1 MSTIVQ
7 QIRDCKIGKG
17 TRISD
22 FVNLYECEIGENCF
36 IGPFV
41 ELQRGVKIGDNT
53 KISSHTFIC
62 EGVKIGN
69 QVFVAHGVCFVND
82 KYTEDRENWLLR
94 ETTVGDRVRIGSN
107 ATILPVLIGADAVIG
122 AGSVVTKNVKMG
134 EVVYGNPA
142 RTKLGHYFAHYSNF
156 NP

>member
-1 MSTIVQ
+1 MGDKL
-7 QIRDCKIGKG
+7 IRDCKIGKG